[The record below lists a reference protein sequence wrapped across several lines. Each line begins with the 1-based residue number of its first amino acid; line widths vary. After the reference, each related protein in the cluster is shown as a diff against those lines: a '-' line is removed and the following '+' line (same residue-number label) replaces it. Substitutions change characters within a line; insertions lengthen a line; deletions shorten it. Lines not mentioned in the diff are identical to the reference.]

1 MLGVLQH
8 PCQITTSYIAS
19 LMREGDVEGDG
30 KRRGSESLFGTCL
43 DERDQHPLASA
54 GSVIEKYYRKV
65 LAGQIFKKLKD

>member
-1 MLGVLQH
+1 MEEEVEDQH
-8 PCQITTSYIAS
+8 P
-19 LMREGDVEGDG
+19 
-30 KRRGSESLFGTCL
+30 LFETCL